1 MKEISMIV
9 QTTNLPATQA
19 IQPDVRA
26 HGAAPAR
33 PAAVPVAASPP
44 VSPSPAELQQA
55 VATLNQAIQH
65 YNHAIE
71 FSVDSDSERTVVRL
85 VDTSTGELIRQFPS
99 EETLAI
105 SRGIAEFQQGLL
117 LRQKA

>member
-1 MKEISMIV
+1 MII
-9 QTTNLPATQA
+9 QTSNLPAA
-19 IQPDVRA
+19 RSIQTDLRA
-26 HGAAPAR
+26 QSAAPAR
-33 PAAVPVAASPP
+33 PAAVPVATPPP

-55 VATLNQAIQH
+55 VTKLNQALQG
-65 YNHAIE
+65 YNQAIE

-105 SRGIAEFQQGLL
+105 SRDIAEFQQGLL